1 MKYMIGQC
9 ASVIGMILTVASF
22 QMKTRKRI
30 IIFQTIGS
38 AFFLISYFLLG
49 SWTGVYMNI
58 VYLARDVVF
67 YFREDKKW
75 AKGKGW
81 LYVFLAGSIA
91 AGTLGYK
98 TPIDLLPLVGACFA
112 TLAMYMQKENM
123 LRLLNLMASPCW
135 LIYNISLPS
144 SGGIICEAFNIVSVL
159 VGLIRYRKDG
169 LLSESSPKS
178 SPKRNEAK
186 V

>member
-1 MKYMIGQC
+1 MRNMIGQC

-30 IIFQTIGS
+30 ILFQTIGS
-38 AFFLISYFLLG
+38 TFFLISYFLLG

-58 VYLARDVVF
+58 VYLARNVVF
-67 YFREDKKW
+67 YFRKDRTW
-75 AKGKGW
+75 ARGRGW
-81 LYVFLAGSIA
+81 LYVFLVGSIA
-91 AGTLGYK
+91 AGTLGYQAL
-98 TPIDLLPLVGACFA
+98 IDILPLFGACFA

-123 LRLLNLMASPCW
+123 LRLLNLAASPCW

-144 SGGIICEAFNIVSVL
+144 SGGIICEAFNMVSVL
-159 VGLIRYRKDG
+159 VGLVRYRKDG
-169 LLSESSPKS
+169 LLEKES
-178 SPKRNEAK
+178 A